1 MTDLIL
7 RPATM
12 ADVPALTA
20 LAVASFVDAFGHLY
34 SKDDLAAFLDEAKSE
49 HATAAL
55 IADPAGA
62 MQLAERGGEPIAYC
76 KIGYNCGWPDHA
88 RGARAMELKQLYAAA
103 SATGSG
109 VGTALMDWA
118 LAALAA
124 AGADEVQL
132 SVWSGNHG
140 AQRFYARYGFEKI
153 ADVTFKVGEQ
163 IDDEFL
169 LAKRL

>member
-1 MTDLIL
+1 MSELSL
-7 RPATM
+7 RPATA
-12 ADVPALTA
+12 ADIPALTS
-20 LAVASFVDAFGHLY
+20 LAAESFVDAFGHLY
-34 SKDDLAAFLDEAKSE
+34 SPADLAAFLREAKSE
-49 HATAAL
+49 AATAAL
-55 IADPAGA
+55 IADPDGA
-62 MQLAERGGEPIAYC
+62 MQVATREGAPIAYC

-109 VGTALMDWA
+109 VGSALMDWA

-140 AQRFYARYGFEKI
+140 AQRFYQRYGFEKI

-163 IDDEFL
+163 VDDEFL
-169 LAKRL
+169 FSKLL

>member
-1 MTDLIL
+1 MTDLTL
-7 RPATM
+7 RPAAM
-12 ADVPALTA
+12 ADVPALTR

-34 SKDDLAAFLDEAKSE
+34 SAADLAAFLSEAKSE
-49 HATAAL
+49 AATAAL
-55 IADPAGA
+55 VADPHGA
-62 MQLAERGGEPIAYC
+62 MQVATRGGEPIAFC
-76 KIGYNCGWPDHA
+76 KIGYKVGWPNHA
-88 RGARAMELKQLYAAA
+88 RGTKPMELKQLYAAA

-140 AQRFYARYGFEKI
+140 AQRFYQRYGFEKI

-163 IDDEFL
+163 IDEEFL
-169 LAKRL
+169 LARLL

>member
-1 MTDLIL
+1 MTDLTL
-7 RPATM
+7 RPAAM
-12 ADVPALTA
+12 ADVPALTR

-34 SKDDLAAFLDEAKSE
+34 SAADLAAFLSEAKSE
-49 HATAAL
+49 AATAAL
-55 IADPAGA
+55 VADPHGA
-62 MQLAERGGEPIAYC
+62 MQVATRGGEPIAFC
-76 KIGYNCGWPDHA
+76 KIGYKGGWPNHA
-88 RGARAMELKQLYAAA
+88 RGTKPMELKQLYAAA

-140 AQRFYARYGFEKI
+140 AQRFYQRYGFEKI

-163 IDDEFL
+163 IDEEFL
-169 LAKRL
+169 LARLL

>member
-34 SKDDLAAFLDEAKSE
+34 SEADLATFLREAKSE
-49 HATAAL
+49 QATAAL
-55 IADPAGA
+55 VADLNGA
-62 MQLAERGGEPIAYC
+62 MQVATRGGVLIAYC

-88 RGARAMELKQLYAAA
+88 RETKPMELKQLYAAA

-118 LAALAA
+118 LVALAA

-169 LAKRL
+169 LARML